1 MPEVGV
7 RELKMHTS
15 RILRNLRTR
24 RARYVVTYRG
34 KPVAILMPLEPAE
47 MASPETDS
55 PESVWQELIRLGR
68 EIGAGWSA
76 PMTSAEL
83 LSALR
88 R

>member
-7 RELKMHTS
+7 RELKVHTS
-15 RILRNLRTR
+15 KILRNLRRR

-34 KPVAILMPLEPAE
+34 KPVALLMPLERTE
-47 MASPETDS
+47 ITSPESDS
-55 PESVWQELIRLGR
+55 PGSVWQELVHLGR

-83 LSALR
+83 LSSLR